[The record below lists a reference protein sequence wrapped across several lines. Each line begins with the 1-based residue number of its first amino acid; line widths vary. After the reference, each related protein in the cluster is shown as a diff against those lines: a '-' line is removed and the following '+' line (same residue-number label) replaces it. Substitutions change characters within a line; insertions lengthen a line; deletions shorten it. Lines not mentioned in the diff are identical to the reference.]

1 MRPGGMRTGGSV
13 DAGTPAHLTRVD
25 ARPVVPRYYVAS
37 PWCCEQRRG
46 ARIGATATASQS
58 ERNPSL
64 VAAVARDEKVAARPG
79 LICGLLTATTLIG
92 FTTNAMVAPLLLDLA
107 AAFDV
112 SVAIAGQLAA
122 ATSLLWALG
131 SPVGGQLVDR
141 YGRRP
146 LLIGSLVLM
155 ALATALGAL
164 APSFG
169 ALFAARL
176 LGGVAGTLVGPAV
189 LTTAGEVFP
198 ARRRGTYFGWVM
210 SGFSLALV
218 VGTPAMALVAGL
230 FGWRWSF
237 ATMALLLA
245 LLALAH
251 ALALPHLPRSG
262 AAGDGALESYRILLG
277 NPRAVRLLA
286 FNTCER
292 VSYAAVTIYFASF
305 LMVSYGMTTAAV
317 APVLPFVA
325 LGGLVGTWLGGRLAD
340 RLQPPALLIAC
351 QTAAALVA
359 LPLMAAADDGP
370 GGAGDDAGTRDD
382 DGACG
387 DDEPLRAGR
396 RHDGRRPGHRPGRL
410 PGAQRPLRARC
421 AAGRAL
427 GASDPAARRARL
439 ARRGRQWA
447 GGQARL
453 QPVRQEALDVG
464 RHVLEVVVLR
474 GQLHELLWLA
484 RAVED
489 VFGGLVWRNELVADR
504 VHDQQRPRRDLV
516 HAIRAHSL
524 ARQGGHGAHVRAH
537 GRGLDG

>member
-1 MRPGGMRTGGSV
+1 M
-13 DAGTPAHLTRVD
+13 DAGAPACPTRVD
-25 ARPVVPRYYVAS
+25 ARPVAPRYYVAS
-37 PWCCEQRRG
+37 PWCCERRPG

-58 ERNPSL
+58 ERDPSL

-112 SVAIAGQLAA
+112 SVAMAGQLAA

-146 LLIGSLVLM
+146 LLIGSLALM

-176 LGGVAGTLVGPAV
+176 LGGVAGTLVGPGV

-251 ALALPHLPRSG
+251 ALVLPHLPRSG
-262 AAGDGALESYRILLG
+262 AAGDGALGSYRMLFG

-305 LMVSYGMTTAAV
+305 LMLSYGMSTAAV

-340 RLQPPALLIAC
+340 RLQPPALLIVC
-351 QTAAALVA
+351 QTAAGLVA
-359 LPLMAAADDGP
+359 LPLMAAAP
-370 GGAGDDAGTRDD
+370 G
-382 DGACG
+382 
-387 DDEPLRAGR
+387 L
-396 RHDGRRPGHRPGRL
+396 
-410 PGAQRPLRARC
+410 
-421 AAGRAL
+421 AASVAL
-427 GASDPAARRARL
+427 GALFGLLNAGSRAPMMALAA
-439 ARRGRQWA
+439 QVTT
-447 GGQARL
+447 QAR
-453 QPVRQEALDVG
+453 G
-464 RHVLEVVVLR
+464 TMM
-474 GQLHELLWLA
+474 
-484 RAVED
+484 
-489 VFGGLVWRNELVADR
+489 GLVAMTNHAGLVVGTTVGGVAIALAGF
-504 VHDQQRPRRDLV
+504 PALSALCALGALLAALWAL
-516 HAIRAHSL
+516 AIRQRV
-524 ARQGGHGAHVRAH
+524 ARG
-537 GRGLDG
+537 